1 MCLICQDLLGVLNTA
16 DTPDEL
22 TEICQLFCTL
32 KFQIPNVPAL
42 ENQISGNRGVGG
54 RDKQR
59 NLVFREAAAQ
69 WLVRF
74 GGIFTQHLEGEQIW
88 VGLDVGMGR

>member
-1 MCLICQDLLGVLNTA
+1 MCLICQDLFGVLNTA

-42 ENQISGNRGVGG
+42 ENQIFGNRGVGG
-54 RDKQR
+54 RDKPR
-59 NLVFREAAAQ
+59 NLVFRGAAAQ
-69 WLVRF
+69 CLVWF
-74 GGIFTQHLEGEQIW
+74 GEIFTRHLEREQMW
-88 VGLDVGMGR
+88 DGLDVGMER